1 MNNNNNDLDFNT
13 RSTGSNYD
21 SNNQTLSSQAPTTTT
36 NVLASTKPSGKD
48 KA

>member
-1 MNNNNNDLDFNT
+1 MNNNNNDLNFNT

-21 SNNQTLSSQAPTTTT
+21 SNNQTLSSQAPTTT